1 MACLDL
7 STRFV
12 WALLLAHRAVDPPS
26 SLAEGRTPPLAPPR
40 CGARLPDARSM
51 RGDPHTEL
59 TSENASNK
67 TRSEQSGLGSRRRL
81 EDKRAAHDSSFC
93 ERGRQRRTPTRDP
106 RERSEQSNLGSRA
119 DDWRTNEQHTL
130 FVLRERTTT
139 SDSHARSAR
148 AERAIKSRIARRRLE
163 DKRAAHA
170 LRSARE
176 DDNVGLPR
184 AIRASGASNQI
195 LSC

>member
-81 EDKRAAHDSSFC
+81 EDKRAAHALRSAREDDNVGLPRAIRASGASNQISDRAPTIGGQTSSTRSSFC

-106 RERSEQSNLGSRA
+106 RERSEQSNLGSHA

-148 AERAIKSRIARRRLE
+148 AERAIKY
-163 DKRAAHA
+163 
-170 LRSARE
+170 
-176 DDNVGLPR
+176 
-184 AIRASGASNQI
+184 
-195 LSC
+195 